1 MYPAGKIMTQTE
13 LVWIARKNLQ
23 LSKYF
28 FNLSIGLGL
37 LRQRLHHRI
46 ETLEEVSH
54 KTAA

>member
-1 MYPAGKIMTQTE
+1 MTQTE